1 MRLYLEH
8 RKLYIEYRE
17 AVKRVE
23 DVLNEYEIISAKVQP
38 KSSLAEHEREFSPV
52 VVAAFGQSINKS
64 EEYVIAMEQ
73 HKIEER
79 LYSAKLILQE
89 RTELLKLKEEEIRKS
104 KDIYNMIYVAKW
116 IDGLKNDAI
125 VKQTGYSRSQVY
137 NIVGHLTKQ
146 LERSE

>member
-8 RKLYIEYRE
+8 RKQYLLYKD
-17 AVKRVE
+17 ALQKVE
-23 DVLNEYEIISAKVQP
+23 DVLNEYEVISAKIHP
-38 KSSLAEHEREFSPV
+38 KSPLAEHEREFSPV

-73 HKIEER
+73 HRIEER

-89 RTELLKLKEEEIRKS
+89 RHELLKLKEEEIRKS

>member
-8 RKLYIEYRE
+8 RKLYLQYRE
-17 AVKRVE
+17 AVQKVE
-23 DVLNEYEIISAKVQP
+23 NVLNDYEIISAKVQP

-73 HKIEER
+73 HRIEER
-79 LYSAKLILQE
+79 LYAAKLILQE
-89 RTELLKLKEEEIRKS
+89 RTELLRLKEEEIRKS
-104 KDIYNMIYVAKW
+104 KDIYNMVYTAKW
-116 IDGLKNDAI
+116 IDGLKPDAI

-137 NIVGHLTKQ
+137 NILGHLTKQ
-146 LERSE
+146 IERS